1 VHTETR
7 GMRMR
12 TEGLENEA
20 QHAKGFIQTLKNKIG
35 ELEEANI
42 NLKSY
47 SRKLESA
54 VTSEGKAN
62 AIQAMNQVNLK
73 LKEELQ
79 ELLEQ
84 NQKYHQIL
92 SENEKYKYSLQQ
104 QMHNLQTALV
114 LLLHN

>member
-1 VHTETR
+1 
-7 GMRMR
+7 M
-12 TEGLENEA
+12 
-20 QHAKGFIQTLKNKIG
+20 
-35 ELEEANI
+35 
-42 NLKSY
+42 
-47 SRKLESA
+47 ESA
-54 VTSEGKAN
+54 VTSEGKTN
-62 AIQAMNQVNLK
+62 EIQAMNQVNLK